1 MNEIKTSAIALSI
14 LSALLASCATTDSS
28 SKTGAAGQ
36 PRSNGNQ
43 QLQLRLASGAYACES
58 GQSIKVQREAEL
70 IDISWHGQ
78 HHTLRRYD
86 SSSGLPRYEDRKNGL
101 LWIDLPWKSVLMDS
115 NTGRPLA
122 NECKAVSS

>member
-14 LSALLASCATTDSS
+14 LSALLTSCATTDSS
-28 SKTGAAGQ
+28 SKMGAAGQ
-36 PRSNGNQ
+36 QSRKDNQ
-43 QLQLRLASGAYACES
+43 QRQLRLASGVYGCEA
-58 GQSIKVQREAEL
+58 GQSVKVQREAEL
-70 IDISWHGQ
+70 INISWHGQ

-115 NTGRPLA
+115 NTGPPWPTSARR
-122 NECKAVSS
+122 